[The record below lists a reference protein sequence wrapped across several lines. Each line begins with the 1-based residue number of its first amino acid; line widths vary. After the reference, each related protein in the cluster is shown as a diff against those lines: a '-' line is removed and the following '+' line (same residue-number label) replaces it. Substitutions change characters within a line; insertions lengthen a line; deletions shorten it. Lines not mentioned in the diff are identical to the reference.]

1 MKKNTSNEVPCI
13 DERHKALKY
22 NVWTTRQTVSSTDI
36 HDMEDMSADDYKD
49 YIMNHMIGLDPHNI
63 LRSSAAGY
71 PIACNKTQ
79 LDIFV
84 QYLISIRSRLK
95 D

>member
-1 MKKNTSNEVPCI
+1 MKKNISNEAPYI

-22 NVWTTRQTVSSTDI
+22 NVWTTRQTVSATDI
-36 HDMEDMSADDYKD
+36 HGMEDMSAGDYKD
-49 YIMNHMIGLDPHNI
+49 YIMNYMIELDPHNI

-71 PIACNKTQ
+71 PIACNKKQ

-84 QYLISIRSRLK
+84 QYLTSIKNRLK